1 MSLHISVR
9 QVNDISVILL
19 EGSIGVGADAHF
31 LRDRVK
37 SLLAD
42 GNKNLVLNLAG
53 VSLIDSAGLG
63 TLVGVHHSAIS
74 CGAKLRLCN
83 VSSFLKELLQ
93 ITRLLTVFDVSA
105 TEDEAVRSLS

>member
-1 MSLHISVR
+1 MQLTINVK
-9 QVNDISVILL
+9 QVNGISIIQP
-19 EGSIGVGADAHF
+19 EGSIGVGADAHL

-37 SLLAD
+37 SLLAN
-42 GNKNLVLNLAG
+42 GNKKLVINLAG

-63 TLVGVHHSAIS
+63 TLVGLHHSAIS

-83 VSSFLKELLQ
+83 LSNFLKELLQ

-105 TEDEAVRSLS
+105 TEDEAIRSLS